1 MMLALVLVLVML
13 GHLACMQP
21 PTPCLPVGPPGVNVA
36 TSPLPTC
43 WATKRACIRLPPA
56 NLLGHQAWKDGIQ
69 VLWSVCGLAV
79 CAQEHRLDHTR
90 VQAGLQGRAS

>member
-43 WATKRACIRLPPA
+43 WATKRAYSHLPPA
-56 NLLGHQAWKDGIQ
+56 YLLGH
-69 VLWSVCGLAV
+69 
-79 CAQEHRLDHTR
+79 
-90 VQAGLQGRAS
+90 